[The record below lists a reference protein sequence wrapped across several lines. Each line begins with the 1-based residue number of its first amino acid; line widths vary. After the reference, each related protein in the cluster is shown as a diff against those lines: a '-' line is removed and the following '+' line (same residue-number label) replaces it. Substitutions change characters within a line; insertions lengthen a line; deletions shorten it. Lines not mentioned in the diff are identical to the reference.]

1 MKKMSAVKIC
11 ISVALTLICLL
22 FSQSLRSQTSDYSPF
37 SSGEKLSFRISWSN
51 VMEAGKAD
59 MTVSNGD
66 PKRKDSY
73 RLVLKAKT
81 SQSLAGVYDFK
92 DEFISEFDTRL
103 WAPRSFQKNFNEK
116 ARVVNERVDFDQVNR
131 YAVWT
136 QSKKPAHKIA
146 IETGTQDPVSALYAM
161 RTIALKPGMMLSF
174 PVMDGGRTF
183 QLEARVVSLELIT
196 TKLGSFSCHR
206 TEIRI
211 RPADSSSGE
220 RNIVLWFSDDP
231 RRLPVLA
238 TVALPVG
245 AAVIELIA
253 RMP

>member
-1 MKKMSAVKIC
+1 MSAAKIC
-11 ISVALTLICLL
+11 IVVPLALICLL
-22 FSQSLRSQTSDYSPF
+22 FPSSLRSQSTSDNSSF

-59 MTVSNGD
+59 LTVSNED
-66 PKRKDSY
+66 SKRKDCL
-73 RLVLKAKT
+73 RLVLKAMT

-92 DEFISEFDTRL
+92 DEFVSEFDTRL
-103 WAPRSFQKNFNEK
+103 WAPRSFQKNFTEK

-131 YAVWT
+131 YAVLA
-136 QSKKPAHKIA
+136 QSKKAAHKIA

-196 TKLGSFSCHR
+196 TKLGSFNSHR

-211 RPADSSSGE
+211 RPVDSSSGE
-220 RNIVLWFSDDP
+220 RHIVIWFSNDP

-253 RMP
+253 RTP

>member
-1 MKKMSAVKIC
+1 
-11 ISVALTLICLL
+11 
-22 FSQSLRSQTSDYSPF
+22 
-37 SSGEKLSFRISWSN
+37 
-51 VMEAGKAD
+51 MEAGKAD
-59 MTVSNGD
+59 LTVSND
-66 PKRKDSY
+66 DSKRKDCL
-73 RLVLKAKT
+73 RLVLKAMT

-92 DEFISEFDTRL
+92 DEFVSEFDTRL
-103 WAPRSFQKNFNEK
+103 WAPRSFQKNFTEK
-116 ARVVNERVDFDQVNR
+116 ARVVNERLDFDQVNR
-131 YAVWT
+131 YAVLT
-136 QSKKPAHKIA
+136 QSKKAAHKIV
-146 IETGTQDPVSALYAM
+146 IETGTHDPVSALYAM

-196 TKLGSFSCHR
+196 TKLGSFNSHR

-211 RPADSSSGE
+211 RPVDSSSGE
-220 RNIVLWFSDDP
+220 RNIVIWFSNDP

-253 RMP
+253 RTP